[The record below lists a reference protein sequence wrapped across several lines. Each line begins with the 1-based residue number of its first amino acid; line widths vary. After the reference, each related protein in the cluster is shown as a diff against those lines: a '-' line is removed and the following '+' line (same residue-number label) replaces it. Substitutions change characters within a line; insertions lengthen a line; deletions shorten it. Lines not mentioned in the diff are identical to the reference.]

1 MGEKINFSFLKNKY
15 YVLLIFVILLFIL
28 KYPIMDT
35 AYVDDEKMWYVPK
48 ALLIAEHNLDPIFR
62 ATGIPEE
69 MQISEERQHPWFR
82 AYISD
87 FVHPP
92 LFYEILAFFYL
103 LFGYS
108 NILTHIIIVLI
119 SIFAAFMTYLL
130 GSYLYNERVGFGASL
145 LLVFSPIFFSQ
156 AGRAYPDML
165 TAALGITAIYFALRD
180 KTYLYILFGSLLVLT
195 RETGILF
202 IISILIYKSVIDYKH
217 KTKLFNN
224 LFQYGFP
231 ILILIF
237 WYLYHYIKTGLF
249 IYGQNVSQ
257 QATINQLLI
266 NILTY
271 TKFLLVYQYRIILV
285 LTIIFVLYKYNKTS
299 FNKKTLP
306 LILTII
312 FIIVFYGWA
321 NIMYLRHIL
330 PIFPLFF
337 ILATNS
343 LEQILRKKQLL
354 FGLAILVLIILFTT
368 QWFSPTKLYHEENMR
383 YLDVINTREQA
394 QLFILENPES
404 KFWVDGFYYYD
415 LVYPFV
421 GFVDKPLTNIEIIPT
436 EYIHKDNTYYHPTNF
451 SNNFKSGDYVL
462 DSKLV
467 MHEIRGD
474 YQIIQSLNLEL
485 VKEIES
491 HDEFMNI
498 YRII

>member
-1 MGEKINFSFLKNKY
+1 M
-15 YVLLIFVILLFIL
+15 
-28 KYPIMDT
+28 
-35 AYVDDEKMWYVPK
+35 
-48 ALLIAEHNLDPIFR
+48 
-62 ATGIPEE
+62 
-69 MQISEERQHPWFR
+69 
-82 AYISD
+82 
-87 FVHPP
+87 
-92 LFYEILAFFYL
+92 
-103 LFGYS
+103 
-108 NILTHIIIVLI
+108 
-119 SIFAAFMTYLL
+119 
-130 GSYLYNERVGFGASL
+130 
-145 LLVFSPIFFSQ
+145 
-156 AGRAYPDML
+156 
-165 TAALGITAIYFALRD
+165 
-180 KTYLYILFGSLLVLT
+180 
-195 RETGILF
+195 
-202 IISILIYKSVIDYKH
+202 
-217 KTKLFNN
+217 
-224 LFQYGFP
+224 
-231 ILILIF
+231 
-237 WYLYHYIKTGLF
+237 
-249 IYGQNVSQ
+249 
-257 QATINQLLI
+257 
-266 NILTY
+266 
-271 TKFLLVYQYRIILV
+271 LVYQYRIILV

-368 QWFSPTKLYHEENMR
+368 QWFSSTKLYHEENMR

-394 QLFILENPES
+394 QLFILENPEG

-436 EYIHKDNTYYHPTNF
+436 EYIHKENTYYHPTNF